1 MRRFYEEVTILA
13 SPLEGEADFSRVSEK
28 SVGGVVAPS
37 NTPPRNLLRKFRPSL
52 KGRVETFR
60 VLLDGK
66 PIKTPL
72 RKILVL
78 PTRVL
83 ADAVAEEW
91 RGQGEKI
98 DPTSMPLTK
107 LANTAID
114 RVAGR
119 EDSVI
124 GQILAYA
131 NDLLCY
137 RAETPADLVARQ
149 NEGWNPLL
157 DWAAERT
164 GARLLTRVGITHIA
178 QPEEALAAFGRALAA
193 YDPFVLTAVHSAA
206 TICGSLVLAL
216 ALADGRLDTEEAFAL
231 SHLDERYQAEK
242 WGTDGEAE
250 KRARALAA
258 ELDAAARFM
267 RCARDHF
274 EVPLSGKQP

>member
-1 MRRFYEEVTILA
+1 MRRFYTQ
-13 SPLEGEADFSRVSEK
+13 VSIGIPK
-28 SVGGVVAPS
+28 RGSYS
-37 NTPPRNLLRKFRPSL
+37 I
-52 KGRVETFR
+52 
-60 VLLDGK
+60 LLDGK
-66 PIKTPL
+66 PVKTPARAAL
-72 RKILVL
+72 AL
-78 PTRVL
+78 PTRAL

-91 RGQGEKI
+91 RGQDDKV
-98 DPTSMPLTK
+98 DPASMPLTK

-114 RVAGR
+114 RVAGQ
-119 EDSVI
+119 EDHVI

-137 RAETPADLVARQ
+137 RAEAPADLVARQ
-149 NEGWNPLL
+149 NAGWDPLL

-164 GARLLTRVGITHIA
+164 GAQLLTRVGIVHIA
-178 QPEEALAAFGRALAA
+178 QPEEAVEAFRNALAQHDA
-193 YDPFVLTAVHSAA
+193 FALTAVHSAA

-216 ALADGRLDTEEAFAL
+216 ALAEGRLDAEEAFAL

-267 RCARDHF
+267 RCARDQF